1 MTIFF
6 IISIGFNEI
15 KNGYKNSRRLK
26 LYILVCILLWIS
38 LMRLHI
44 LLNVDNIYFNY
55 INNEFLPDNFIVFY
69 SIAGLII
76 YLLMMVIRTKLI
88 SEINSNLSPLKI
100 LYYLMNNN
108 WTQFIGNWNSRT
120 EFNVKKI
127 RSRIFHLLFIH

>member
-1 MTIFF
+1 
-6 IISIGFNEI
+6 
-15 KNGYKNSRRLK
+15 
-26 LYILVCILLWIS
+26 
-38 LMRLHI
+38 MRLHI

-108 WTQFIGNWNSRT
+108 
-120 EFNVKKI
+120 
-127 RSRIFHLLFIH
+127 